1 MVIGK
6 LRGELR
12 RQLDENAH
20 EADWIIS
27 YVTGMSQSDFTLRP
41 RDITDDELT
50 AIEEIVL
57 RRTAGEPLQY
67 ILGET
72 EFMGMTFR
80 VNDLVLIPRQD
91 TETLVETAVEKINE
105 MAEHSDG
112 RKLRVLDIGTGSG
125 CVGISI
131 AKLCP
136 DTEVTL
142 LDYSDA
148 ILAVAAENA
157 ELNGAKVKTLRCDI
171 LEEIP
176 EGEYDVIVSNPPYIE
191 TDTIFS
197 LDNIVS
203 SYEPVEA
210 LDGGFDGLMFYQR
223 IIEEVAKEIM
233 SENSFI
239 AFEIGYNQGE
249 EVSEL
254 LRGEDFSGVRVIR
267 DACDNDRVVTARLK
281 PALFSPFD

>member
-1 MVIGK
+1 MVIGR
-6 LRGELR
+6 LRSELR
-12 RQLDENAH
+12 KQLDENAH

-27 YVTGMSQSDFTLRP
+27 YVTNMSQADFILHP
-41 RDITDDELT
+41 RELTDDELHE
-50 AIEEIVL
+50 IEEIVL
-57 RRTAGEPLQY
+57 RRMSGEPLQY

-72 EFMGMTFR
+72 EFMGMVFK
-80 VNDLVLIPRQD
+80 VNELVLIPRQD
-91 TETLVETAVEKINE
+91 TETLVEAVVEKIKE
-105 MAEHSDG
+105 LSEKSG
-112 RKLRVLDIGTGSG
+112 GKRIRVLDIGTGSG
-125 CVGISI
+125 CIGISI

-136 DTEVTL
+136 GAEVTL
-142 LDYSDA
+142 LDYSDS
-148 ILAVAAENA
+148 ILGVAKENA
-157 ELNGAKVKTLRCDI
+157 VLNGVAVNTVRCDI

-176 EGEYDVIVSNPPYIE
+176 EGEYDVVVSNPPYIE

-233 SENSFI
+233 AENSII

-249 EVSEL
+249 EVADL
-254 LRGEDFSGVRVIR
+254 LREEDFSAVKIIQ
-267 DACDNDRVVTARLK
+267 DTCDKDRVVMAKLK
-281 PALFSPFD
+281 PALFS

>member
-1 MVIGK
+1 MVIGR
-6 LRGELR
+6 LRSELR
-12 RQLDENAH
+12 KQLDENAH

-27 YVTGMSQSDFTLRP
+27 FVTKMTQADFILHP
-41 RDITDDELT
+41 REITDDELQ

-72 EFMGMTFR
+72 EFMGMLFK
-80 VNDLVLIPRQD
+80 VNEEVLIPRQD
-91 TETLVETAVEKINE
+91 TETLVETVIEKIG
-105 MAEHSDG
+105 D
-112 RKLRVLDIGTGSG
+112 KKVKVLDIGTGSG

-131 AKLCP
+131 AKRCP
-136 DTEVTL
+136 NAQVTL

-148 ILAVAAENA
+148 ILAVAKENA
-157 ELNGAKVKTLRCDI
+157 GLNGVKVQTMRCDI

-176 EGEYDVIVSNPPYIE
+176 DGHYDVIVSNPPYIE

-223 IIEEVAKEIM
+223 IIEDVAKEIL
-233 SENSFI
+233 SDNSLI

-249 EVSEL
+249 DVSDL
-254 LRGEDFSGVRVIR
+254 LREEDFSFVKVIQ
-267 DACDNDRVVTARLK
+267 DNCDKDRVVIAKYK
-281 PALFSPFD
+281 PALFS

>member
-1 MVIGK
+1 
-6 LRGELR
+6 
-12 RQLDENAH
+12 LDENAH

-27 YVTGMSQSDFTLRP
+27 YVTKLSQTDFVLHP
-41 RDITDDELT
+41 REVTDDELRE
-50 AIEEIVL
+50 IEDIVL

-72 EFMGMTFR
+72 EFMGMVFK
-80 VNDLVLIPRQD
+80 VNELVLIPRQD
-91 TETLVETAVEKINE
+91 TETLVETVTEIIG
-105 MAEHSDG
+105 D
-112 RKLRVLDIGTGSG
+112 RKVRVLDIGTGSG

-136 DTEVTL
+136 NADVTL

-148 ILAVAAENA
+148 ILGVAKENA
-157 ELNGAKVKTLRCDI
+157 ELNGVNVNTVRCDI

-176 EGEYDVIVSNPPYIE
+176 DGKYDIIVSNPPYIE

-223 IIEEVAKEIM
+223 ISEEVAKEILN
-233 SENSFI
+233 ENGII
-239 AFEIGYNQGE
+239 AYEIGYNQGE
-249 EVSEL
+249 SVSDI
-254 LRGEDFSGVRVIR
+254 LREENFSGVKVIR
-267 DACDNDRVVTARLK
+267 DSCDNDRVVIGRTK
-281 PALFSPFD
+281 PTLFA

>member
-6 LRGELR
+6 LRSEVHK
-12 RQLDENAH
+12 QLDDNAH
-20 EADWIIS
+20 EADWIITH
-27 YVTGMSQSDFTLRP
+27 VTGLSQSDFILHP
-41 RDITDDELT
+41 REVTDDEIRE
-50 AIEEIVL
+50 IEEIVL
-57 RRTAGEPLQY
+57 RRTSGEPLQY

-72 EFMGMTFR
+72 EFMGMVFK

-91 TETLVETAVEKINE
+91 TETLVETAVEKIKDFAERNE
-105 MAEHSDG
+105 LE
-112 RKLRVLDIGTGSG
+112 KVRVLDIGTGSG

-136 DTEVTL
+136 IAEVTL

-148 ILAVAAENA
+148 ILGVAKENA
-157 ELNGAKVKTLRCDI
+157 ELNGVNVKTMRCDI

-197 LDNIVS
+197 LDNIVT

-210 LDGGFDGLMFYQR
+210 LDGGFDGLMFYRR
-223 IIEEVAKEIM
+223 IVEELADKIM
-233 SENSFI
+233 AENSII

-249 EVSEL
+249 EVSDL
-254 LRGEDFSGVRVIR
+254 LREADFSLVKVIQ
-267 DACDNDRVVTARLK
+267 DACEKDRVVIGRRR
-281 PALFSPFD
+281 PALFA